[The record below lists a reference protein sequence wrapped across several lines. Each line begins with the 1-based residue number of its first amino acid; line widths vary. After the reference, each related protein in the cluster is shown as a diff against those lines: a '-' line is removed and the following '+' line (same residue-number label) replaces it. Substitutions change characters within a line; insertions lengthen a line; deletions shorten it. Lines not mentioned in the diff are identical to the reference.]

1 VSIRLTPAVILSDLQ
16 SYRSSRYID
25 MQLLCVLSLF
35 VALVP
40 GPQAAAAKPPAKA
53 PATAK
58 APVAKGVRT
67 IELTG
72 GDDMKFNLTKIEAKP
87 GETLHVV
94 LKSTGTIPKV
104 AMAHNFVLLKLGADA
119 AEFNKASMMAVATD
133 YVPESLKAQ
142 VVGAT
147 KLAGPG
153 ETVEVSFK
161 VPAKAGSYPY
171 MCTFPGHY
179 AAGMKGDLVVQ

>member
-1 VSIRLTPAVILSDLQ
+1 
-16 SYRSSRYID
+16 

-40 GPQAAAAKPPAKA
+40 GPQAAAPKA
-53 PATAK
+53 PAK
-58 APVAKGVRT
+58 APVAAPAAKGGRT
-67 IELTG
+67 IELTA
-72 GDDMKFNLTKIEAKP
+72 GDDMKYNLTKIEAKP

-94 LKSTGTIPKV
+94 LKSTGAIPKV

-119 AEFNKASMMAVATD
+119 VEFNKASMTAAATD
-133 YVPESLKAQ
+133 YVPETLKAQ

-147 KLAGPG
+147 KMAGPG
-153 ETVEVSFK
+153 ETVEVTFK

-179 AAGMKGDLVVQ
+179 AAGMKGDLVVK

>member
-1 VSIRLTPAVILSDLQ
+1 
-16 SYRSSRYID
+16 

-40 GPQAAAAKPPAKA
+40 GPQAAAPKAPAQAPAAAKA
-53 PATAK
+53 PA
-58 APVAKGVRT
+58 AKGVRT
-67 IELTG
+67 IELTA
-72 GDDMKFNLTKIEAKP
+72 GDDMKYNLTKIEAKP

-94 LKSTGTIPKV
+94 LKSTGAIPKM

-119 AEFNKASMMAVATD
+119 VEFNKASMTAAATD
-133 YVPESLKAQ
+133 YVPETLKAQ

-147 KLAGPG
+147 KMAGPG
-153 ETVEVSFK
+153 ETVEVTFK

-179 AAGMKGDLVVQ
+179 AAGMKGDLIVK

>member
-1 VSIRLTPAVILSDLQ
+1 
-16 SYRSSRYID
+16 

-40 GPQAAAAKPPAKA
+40 GPQATDPKTPAKA
-53 PATAK
+53 PAA
-58 APVAKGVRT
+58 APAAKGART

-72 GDDMKFNLTKIEAKP
+72 GDDMKYNLTKIEAKP

-94 LKSTGTIPKV
+94 LKSTGTIPKM
-104 AMAHNFVLLKLGADA
+104 AMAHNFVLLKLGTDA
-119 AEFNKASMMAVATD
+119 VEFNKASMTAAATD
-133 YVPESLKAQ
+133 YVPETLKTQ
-142 VVGAT
+142 VVGST

-153 ETVEVSFK
+153 ETVEVTFK
-161 VPAKAGSYPY
+161 VPPKAGSYPY

-179 AAGMKGDLVVQ
+179 AAGMKGDLVVK

>member
-1 VSIRLTPAVILSDLQ
+1 
-16 SYRSSRYID
+16 
-25 MQLLCVLSLF
+25 MQLLCILSLF

-40 GPQAAAAKPPAKA
+40 GPQAPAPKTPAKA
-53 PATAK
+53 PAA
-58 APVAKGVRT
+58 APAAKGVRT

-72 GDDMKFNLTKIEAKP
+72 GDDMKFNLTKLEAKP

-104 AMAHNFVLLKLGADA
+104 AMGHNFVLLKLGSDV
-119 AEFNKASMMAVATD
+119 AEFVKASMTAAATE
-133 YVPESLKAQ
+133 YVPADQKAQ
-142 VVGAT
+142 VVAST

-153 ETVEVSFK
+153 ETVEVTFK

-179 AAGMKGDLVVQ
+179 AAGMKGELVVK